1 MEMNDSLCRVLTRR
15 ADGFAQIRGS
25 AAYPDIRGTV
35 LFYAVRG
42 GVLVR
47 AEVTGLPRGAGT
59 CASPIFAFHIHGGG
73 ECSGNADDPFADA
86 GTHYNPENCPH
97 PYHAGDL
104 PPLFGA
110 DGNALSVFLT
120 DRFGMDEIFGK
131 TVIIHAKPDDFTTQ
145 PSGNAGEKIACGVI
159 TPTAR
164 RG

>member
-47 AEVTGLPRGAGT
+47 AEITGLSKGGA
-59 CASPIFAFHIHGGG
+59 CESPIFAFHIHGGV
-73 ECSGNADDPFADA
+73 CSGNADDPFADA
-86 GTHYNPENCPH
+86 GMHYNPGNCPH

-110 DGNALSVFLT
+110 NGNALLVCLT
-120 DRFGMDEIFGK
+120 DRFGMDEIYGK

-159 TPTAR
+159 PPTAR

>member
-47 AEVTGLPRGAGT
+47 AEITGLSKGGA
-59 CASPIFAFHIHGGG
+59 CESPIFAFHIHGGV
-73 ECSGNADDPFADA
+73 CSGNADDPFADA
-86 GTHYNPENCPH
+86 GMHYNPGNCPH

-110 DGNALSVFLT
+110 NGNALLVCLT
-120 DRFGMDEIFGK
+120 
-131 TVIIHAKPDDFTTQ
+131 
-145 PSGNAGEKIACGVI
+145 GV
-159 TPTAR
+159 TGFEPAASCSQTLNF
-164 RG
+164 

>member
-15 ADGFAQIRGS
+15 ADGVAQIRGS

-47 AEVTGLPRGAGT
+47 AEITGLSKGGA
-59 CASPIFAFHIHGGG
+59 CESPIFAFHIHGGV
-73 ECSGNADDPFADA
+73 CSGNADDPFADA
-86 GTHYNPENCPH
+86 GMHYNPGNCPH
-97 PYHAGDL
+97 SYHAGDL

-110 DGNALSVFLT
+110 NGNALLVCLI
-120 DRFGMDEIFGK
+120 DHFGMDEIYGK

-159 TPTAR
+159 QPTAR

>member
-47 AEVTGLPRGAGT
+47 AEITGLSKGGA
-59 CASPIFAFHIHGGG
+59 CESPIFAFHIHGGV
-73 ECSGNADDPFADA
+73 CSGNADDPFADA
-86 GTHYNPENCPH
+86 GMHYNPGNCPH

-110 DGNALSVFLT
+110 NGNALLVCLT
-120 DRFGMDEIFGK
+120 DRFGMDEIYSK

-159 TPTAR
+159 QPTAR

>member
-25 AAYPDIRGTV
+25 TAYPDIRGTV

-47 AEVTGLPRGAGT
+47 AEITGLSKGGA
-59 CASPIFAFHIHGGG
+59 CESPIFAFHIHGGV
-73 ECSGNADDPFADA
+73 CSGNADDPFADA
-86 GTHYNPENCPH
+86 GMHYNPGNCPH

-110 DGNALSVFLT
+110 NGNALLVCLT
-120 DRFGMDEIFGK
+120 DRFGMDEIYVK

-159 TPTAR
+159 QPTAR

>member
-15 ADGFAQIRGS
+15 ADGVAQIRGS

-47 AEVTGLPRGAGT
+47 AEITGLSKGGA
-59 CASPIFAFHIHGGG
+59 CESPIFAFHIHGGV
-73 ECSGNADDPFADA
+73 CSGNAGDPFADA
-86 GTHYNPENCPH
+86 GMHYNPGNCPH

-110 DGNALSVFLT
+110 NGNALLVCLT
-120 DRFGMDEIFGK
+120 DRFGMDEIYGK
-131 TVIIHAKPDDFTTQ
+131 TVIIHANPDDFTTQ

-159 TPTAR
+159 QPTAR